1 MGKSRRDKER
11 SRISSDPDSSS
22 GKQSSSSSIKSL
34 FMRPWTYALVPALLA
49 LIASINSLWNSFAFD
64 DTQQVIANE
73 FIKRLSNL
81 PLIFTNSVWAFE
93 TNNLSVAS
101 SDSYYRPL
109 FMSLFSIN
117 YWIFGTSAWGWHLV
131 NALIHATVT
140 LMVFFLLRELTGR
153 KSLAAV
159 TAALFAV
166 HPAHSES
173 VAWISG
179 ITDPLMAI
187 FVLPVFF
194 CYLKFKKTRCKL
206 YMVIALVAFLAALLA
221 KETALALPLVIAYC
235 ELFYFDDAGTLKN
248 RVVRAVSFAVRFVL
262 PAAVYFL
269 MRYVALGRF
278 VTPPGS
284 RFDVH
289 TVLATV
295 PAVGLKYLAL
305 MLIPVGYNIQ
315 HYISPVNSFLSLGFL
330 APLALLA
337 AIVVGI
343 VLIKSRTLAFA
354 GAWFIIWLL
363 PSLVGLRTFVPQYFV
378 QERYLYLPSIGI
390 CLALAIGIEKLAKG
404 RVWALAG
411 RPVAVAAAAML
422 LIVWTAVYVE
432 QNRIWN
438 DTLTLFRHCV
448 ATNPDSVYSHI
459 GLSTE
464 YYAKGMRQ
472 EAESETRKAL
482 EIDPK
487 CLDGIINLSQFSENA
502 GKVNAAI
509 EYLERAKE
517 IVGDGPRKR
526 GYLARIYSDLGRL
539 YESKNAEIAE
549 DYLRRAVDVLP
560 YPRTWFPLGNFYFD
574 RGRYDEALDMYEL
587 TRSGASSWYAPL
599 HLKLGQTYD
608 RLGRAQQARDE
619 YNKYL
624 ELAPYANDRKDVFRR
639 LSQL

>member
-1 MGKSRRDKER
+1 
-11 SRISSDPDSSS
+11 
-22 GKQSSSSSIKSL
+22 
-34 FMRPWTYALVPALLA
+34 
-49 LIASINSLWNSFAFD
+49 
-64 DTQQVIANE
+64 
-73 FIKRLSNL
+73 
-81 PLIFTNSVWAFE
+81 
-93 TNNLSVAS
+93 
-101 SDSYYRPL
+101 
-109 FMSLFSIN
+109 
-117 YWIFGTSAWGWHLV
+117 
-131 NALIHATVT
+131 
-140 LMVFFLLRELTGR
+140 
-153 KSLAAV
+153 
-159 TAALFAV
+159 
-166 HPAHSES
+166 

-179 ITDPLMAI
+179 ITDPLMAM

-194 CYLKFKKTRCKL
+194 CYLKFRKTRRKL
-206 YMVIALVAFLAALLA
+206 FMLTALVAFLAALLS
-221 KETALALPLVIAYC
+221 KETALALPLLIVYC

-248 RVVRAVSFAVRFVL
+248 RIVRAVSFAVPFAL

-269 MRYVALGRF
+269 MRSFALGRF
-278 VTPPGS
+278 LTPPGS

-289 TVLATV
+289 TVIATV
-295 PAVGLKYLAL
+295 PGVTLKYLGL
-305 MLIPVGYNIQ
+305 MLIPIGYNIQ
-315 HYISPVNSFLSLGFL
+315 HYISPVNSFLSLAFL
-330 APLALLA
+330 APLTLLA

-354 GAWFIIWLL
+354 AAWFIIWLL

-404 RVWALAG
+404 RVLALAG

-432 QNRIWN
+432 QNRVWN

-448 ATNPDSVYSHI
+448 ATDPDSVYSHI
-459 GLSTE
+459 ALSTE
-464 YYAKGMRQ
+464 YYAKGMKQ

-482 EIDPK
+482 EIDPN

-502 GKVNAAI
+502 GKINAAI

-539 YESKNAEIAE
+539 YESKNAEVAE
-549 DYLRRAVDVLP
+549 DYLRRAVDMLP
-560 YPRTWFPLGNFYFD
+560 YPRTWFALGNFYFD
-574 RGRYDEALDMYEL
+574 KGRYDEALDMYEL
-587 TRSGASSWYAPL
+587 TQSGTSTWYAPL

-608 RLGRAQQARDE
+608 RLGRVQQARDE

-624 ELAPYANDRKDVFRR
+624 ELAPYASDRKDIFRR